1 MAETILIT
9 GATGLLGKSLV
20 RYFSGKGDTVVAAVR
35 DKAKGRALLGEMP
48 NVCIIEWDVLNKASE
63 NISIDR
69 LIHAASETSSACFVT
84 RPVETIVSIV
94 DGTRNVL
101 EFARTVGVRSVVFLS
116 TLEVYGTASDKE
128 CLSETDCGALD
139 SMAVRSSYP
148 EAKRLAETLCVA
160 YYREYGVP
168 VRIARL
174 TQTFGTGVVRG
185 DSRVFAQ
192 FAEAALTGR
201 DIVLHTPGTTA
212 RCYCAVSDAVRA
224 LDVILHQG
232 TDGEAYNVA
241 NPSTYCTIR
250 EMADRIAMR
259 YPGVHVVSD
268 LAAAEGRG
276 YAPEVHICLDVSK
289 LRSLGWSPRIGLDEM
304 FDEMINEWRVGH
316 ARTGDEDGT
325 VRQTHGNVVQER
337 IENGC

>member
-1 MAETILIT
+1 MNFPYMFAMVQSGVGIIGDNQIHLSHFQKIYTFGGSLVCYFNVYIGMCLMKFIQERHQIITADGVTGTDTELSASQIT
-9 GATGLLGKSLV
+9 GLHNLI
-20 RYFSGKGDTVVAAVR
+20 FPPFDQIH
-35 DKAKGRALLGEMP
+35 GRFNMP
-48 NVCIIEWDVLNKASE
+48 KQSFAFRSE
-63 NISIDR
+63 LHS
-69 LIHAASETSSACFVT
+69 F
-84 RPVETIVSIV
+84 
-94 DGTRNVL
+94 G
-101 EFARTVGVRSVVFLS
+101 
-116 TLEVYGTASDKE
+116 ASDKE

-276 YAPEVHICLDVSK
+276 
-289 LRSLGWSPRIGLDEM
+289 
-304 FDEMINEWRVGH
+304 
-316 ARTGDEDGT
+316 
-325 VRQTHGNVVQER
+325 
-337 IENGC
+337 

>member
-1 MAETILIT
+1 M
-9 GATGLLGKSLV
+9 
-20 RYFSGKGDTVVAAVR
+20 
-35 DKAKGRALLGEMP
+35 
-48 NVCIIEWDVLNKASE
+48 
-63 NISIDR
+63 
-69 LIHAASETSSACFVT
+69 
-84 RPVETIVSIV
+84 
-94 DGTRNVL
+94 
-101 EFARTVGVRSVVFLS
+101 
-116 TLEVYGTASDKE
+116 
-128 CLSETDCGALD
+128 
-139 SMAVRSSYP
+139 
-148 EAKRLAETLCVA
+148 
-160 YYREYGVP
+160 
-168 VRIARL
+168 
-174 TQTFGTGVVRG
+174 
-185 DSRVFAQ
+185 
-192 FAEAALTGR
+192 TGR

-316 ARTGDEDGT
+316 ARTGDKDGT